1 MHKYYCLGLRH
12 WEKILFYTHL
22 VLVIQSLLH
31 FSSNLVF
38 WKDVYWLKLCLHSTL
53 WDSYWKERERLKLEN
68 LSLDNI
74 WVSLFSLQIKWEQ
87 VVWKMSTR
95 YKSPLCTWYL
105 EVSVCGEPECLTIP
119 LIMKLTILFFIFLYM
134 LPASWWKRIRNLAC
148 STRLVLIPPQSKW
161 CLLLLCTYDAVKRKH
176 EEQLLQIT
184 LVCFWCW

>member
-1 MHKYYCLGLRH
+1 MFGTPALGEDIILYSFGSRNSELIIFFLQSCVLEGCLLIETLFTFKSLRLLLKRKRKV
-12 WEKILFYTHL
+12 ETRKFVMDNIL
-22 VLVIQSLLH
+22 VSLLA
-31 FSSNLVF
+31 
-38 WKDVYWLKLCLHSTL
+38 LK
-53 WDSYWKERERLKLEN
+53 
-68 LSLDNI
+68 
-74 WVSLFSLQIKWEQ
+74 IKWEQ
-87 VVWKMSTR
+87 VVWQMSTR

-105 EVSVCGEPECLTIP
+105 EVSVYGEPEGLTIP

-161 CLLLLCTYDAVKRKH
+161 CLLVLCTYDAVKKKH